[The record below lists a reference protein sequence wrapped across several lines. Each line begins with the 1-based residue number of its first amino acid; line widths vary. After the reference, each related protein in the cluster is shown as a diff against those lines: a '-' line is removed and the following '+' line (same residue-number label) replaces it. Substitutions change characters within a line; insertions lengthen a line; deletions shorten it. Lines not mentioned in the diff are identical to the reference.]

1 MVDIQTLI
9 HSFCEENHLPVDI
22 SQEMPAG
29 YETAFGTYDVAQ
41 RTLFINVPVLTHAP
55 DYAALFYVYHEL
67 RHAVQYH
74 CPHRFPV
81 EVRESLPYVILFN
94 GTCFRLVGHE
104 WRECV
109 LDGDSGWFTDAY
121 LSLPYERDANDY
133 AYRMVQSTLGHSP
146 ELTELYASWLPQR
159 QWPYEEEKKLFRLID
174 EKTGG

>member
-1 MVDIQTLI
+1 MVDIQALI

-41 RTLFINVPVLTHAP
+41 RTVFINIPVLTRAP

-81 EVRESLPYVILFN
+81 EVRESLPY
-94 GTCFRLVGHE
+94 
-104 WRECV
+104 
-109 LDGDSGWFTDAY
+109 
-121 LSLPYERDANDY
+121 ERDANDY

-146 ELTELYASWLPQR
+146 ELAELYASWLPQR
-159 QWPYEEEKKLFRLID
+159 QWPYEEQKKLFRLID